1 MRKVSSKVFLDFE
14 EKLRLDPC
22 YSFGEHDII
31 CELQVAFEREIMHT
45 LYCSLH
51 KRPDLCFSENK
62 LAIEI
67 DQYSHVD
74 RDFQYEQSRQMMIE
88 KNLAAHL

>member
-1 MRKVSSKVFLDFE
+1 
-14 EKLRLDPC
+14 
-22 YSFGEHDII
+22 
-31 CELQVAFEREIMHT
+31 MHT

-88 KNLAAHL
+88 KNLAARL

>member
-1 MRKVSSKVFLDFE
+1 
-14 EKLRLDPC
+14 
-22 YSFGEHDII
+22 
-31 CELQVAFEREIMHT
+31 MHT

-51 KRPDLCFSENK
+51 KRPDLYFSENK